1 MVVSI
6 INSDVSYPERKVI
19 DNEDKGQ
26 DVSMYQIKIFDIDV
40 VIALGNI
47 KYNFSKQKVLYCP
60 IYIIVDESDKIYQIG
75 VYEISKKNYD
85 KGKYLDE
92 DGDLDISKLKGP
104 LLYTFVNKP
113 YLQQCMKNEV
123 LVEDDLSKTKGDDGD
138 DTDDSDD
145 EVDKD
150 SDDGDDKDD
159 DDKDDDDKDD
169 DDKDDDKDD
178 DDKDDDGE
186 DDDDETSSPTLSNP
200 PPVLV
205 ELNIEDNIDDED
217 FFTIGETDKEEK
229 KERKKY
235 KKPSDKTDQSSWIQ
249 EFLHNNNYS
258 ISDVESN
265 GDCFFAVIRDGFKN
279 INKKINVKQLR
290 EILTDNTTEEHYQ
303 NYKERYTMFKNEL
316 TDIRR
321 QIPDTKSKKS
331 ESKKKY
337 NKLVRSSKKE
347 KDVPTQKKQMIEARK
362 EKKKYTELGEKESRL
377 ERELKEA
384 KINWSDVKWMKGI
397 TTLDKLK
404 TKMMACEFWAD
415 SVTSDV
421 MELALN
427 TKLII
432 ISSVNWGKG
441 IPPLSCGNF
450 VQQEIEE
457 KGYFKPKYYIVMEHT
472 GNHYKLIKYK
482 GKGMFR
488 FHEIPYGLKTQIV
501 NRCMKSKG
509 KSLYNYIPKFARLI
523 GQQIKV
529 PEEKQLDEL
538 MGDEKKEENDEGEID
553 LDDDI
558 NPEVTPTPTPEDGK
572 LFSDETH
579 FVFYSK
585 SADKKPGAGSGEKIA
600 EGDVE
605 KYVPLI
611 KMKEWRKVLSNM
623 HIKRDETGNV
633 VPLFKL
639 DGKNWASVEHYYHA
653 NKFKKNNPD
662 YYNVFSMDSD
672 SLICRDPKMAL
683 GAGGKT
689 GIVRKKDPET
699 KKSKIVFK
707 RPKDVVMDEDFFD
720 GKNREEVMEK
730 GQQAKYENKE
740 NEMERNVLLATKD
753 AKLLH
758 YIVSRAKKEDRPPPI
773 VFYDTM
779 RIRHRIKKKA
789 K

>member
-6 INSDVSYPERKVI
+6 INNDVSYPERKVI
-19 DNEDKGQ
+19 DDEDKGQ

-47 KYNFSKQKVLYCP
+47 KYNFSKKKVLYCP
-60 IYIIVDESDKIYQIG
+60 VYIIVDESDKIYQIG

-104 LLYTFVNKP
+104 LLYTFVDKS
-113 YLQQCMKNEV
+113 YLQQCMKNEI
-123 LVEDDLSKTKGDDGD
+123 LVEDELSKTKDGHED
-138 DTDDSDD
+138 GEVVDGEEDSDD
-145 EVDKD
+145 DEDKAEKNK
-150 SDDGDDKDD
+150 KDE
-159 DDKDDDDKDD
+159 K
-169 DDKDDDKDD
+169 
-178 DDKDDDGE
+178 GE
-186 DDDDETSSPTLSNP
+186 DDKKSEEDDDEEEEDDLNAETTSPTLSNP

-205 ELNIEDNIDDED
+205 DLNIEDNVDDED
-217 FFTIGETDKEEK
+217 FFTTGETDKDEK

-235 KKPSDKTDQSSWIQ
+235 KKPTDKGNQSSWIQ
-249 EFLHNNNYS
+249 EFLHNNNYT

-279 INKKINVKQLR
+279 INKKISVKQLR
-290 EILTDNTTEEHYQ
+290 EILTENTTEEHYQ

-321 QIPDTKSKKS
+321 QIPDTKAKKT

-337 NKLVRSSKKE
+337 NKLVRSAKKE
-347 KDVPTQKKQMIEARK
+347 KDVPTQNKEMIEARK
-362 EKKKYTELGEKESRL
+362 EKKKYTELKEKGERL

-384 KINWSDVKWMKGI
+384 KINWGDIKWMKGL
-397 TTLDKLK
+397 TNLDKLK

-432 ISSVNWGKG
+432 ISSINWREGK
-441 IPPLSCGNF
+441 PPLVCGNF
-450 VQQEIEE
+450 VQQEIED

-472 GNHYKLIKYK
+472 GNHYKLIRYK
-482 GKGMFR
+482 GKGIFR

-501 NRCMKSKG
+501 NRCMKSRG

-538 MGDEKKEENDEGEID
+538 MGDEKKDEGVDDGEID
-553 LDDDI
+553 IDDV

-585 SADKKPGAGSGEKIA
+585 SADKKPGKGAGEKIA

-605 KYVPLI
+605 KYVPLT

-623 HIKRDETGNV
+623 HIKRDDTGNV

-689 GIVRKKDPET
+689 GIVRKKDPAT
-699 KKSKIVFK
+699 KKSKIVFR

-740 NEMERNVLLATKD
+740 NEIERNVLLATKD